1 MAVSLPPGISAVRQ
15 RLFSSQQQQQQSK
28 EGLPATASSSNNS
41 IWKQLATFATI
52 GATCLAAANYLTT
65 SSGRDGGSDSG
76 PVPAQA
82 TITSRV
88 YLDVTI
94 DQQPVGRIVLGL
106 YGDVVPRT
114 VANFEAL
121 CRGDTVYDHRLRM
134 CYQNTLFHRIIPGF
148 MLQSGDFILNNGTG
162 GRSIYGG
169 DREDGRFADENFT
182 LRHVGPGVVSMANA
196 GPNTNGSQF
205 FIAVAKTPHLD
216 GKHVVFGT
224 VTEGWNVVQQ
234 IEACGTSSGRPTAT
248 VRIAACGM
256 LPAVEEPTEAA
267 AAAGEEEIIASTVP

>member
-1 MAVSLPPGISAVRQ
+1 MLIHHIIIIAL
-15 RLFSSQQQQQQSK
+15 
-28 EGLPATASSSNNS
+28 T
-41 IWKQLATFATI
+41 
-52 GATCLAAANYLTT
+52 ATCSVLWVKILLLKKRIKFSASDEWVALNIFQ
-65 SSGRDGGSDSG
+65 GGETK
-76 PVPAQA
+76 PCA
-82 TITSRV
+82 
-88 YLDVTI
+88 
-94 DQQPVGRIVLGL
+94 
-106 YGDVVPRT
+106 RT

-169 DREDGRFADENFT
+169 DRDDGRFADENFT

-224 VTEGWNVVQQ
+224 VTEGWDVVQQ

-248 VRIAACGM
+248 VRIAACGI
-256 LPAVEEPTEAA
+256 LPAVEESTEATTAA
-267 AAAGEEEIIASTVP
+267 AATAVGEEEIIAAPAP